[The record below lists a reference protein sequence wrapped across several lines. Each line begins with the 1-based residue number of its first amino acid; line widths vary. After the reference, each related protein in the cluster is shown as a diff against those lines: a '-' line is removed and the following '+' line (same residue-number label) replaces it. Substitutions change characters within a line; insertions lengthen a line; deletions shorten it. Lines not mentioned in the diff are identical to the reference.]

1 VANITTTNIDLGRV
15 ALEVWGSL
23 AALLTNV
30 EVTDQ
35 SYLEGTLLTRSAAT
49 GKLVPFVASAVD
61 TIVEVTVDF
70 ADVPT
75 LEAIDQAVVVPGALV
90 GDIVSIE
97 PLGTWPVG
105 LSLPQGRVLV
115 AGTVQVRVANVT
127 AGNINPGS
135 QSFRFSLQH
144 DLGAPEYVLT
154 YPVTVAASSDGAVTV
169 LSAGKVNQRLLK
181 VHGAPPTAATAD
193 QIHALLNRPI
203 IPVDGTQLAKIDNP
217 QA

>member
-1 VANITTTNIDLGRV
+1 MANITTTNIDLGRV

>member
-1 VANITTTNIDLGRV
+1 VPNITTTNIDLSRV
-15 ALEVWGSL
+15 ALEVWGVL
-23 AALLTNV
+23 AAVLQNV

-35 SYLEGTLLTRSAAT
+35 SYLEGTLLTRNPANGKLIPFAASAA
-49 GKLVPFVASAVD
+49 D
-61 TIVEVTVDF
+61 TIVDVTVDV
-70 ADVPT
+70 ASLAANTETDT
-75 LEAIDQAVVVPGALV
+75 AVVVPGALV
-90 GDIVSIE
+90 GDSIVVT
-97 PLGTWPVG
+97 PLGTWPAG
-105 LSLPQGRVLV
+105 LTAPQGRCLV
-115 AGTVQVRVANVT
+115 AGTVQVRIGNVT
-127 AGNINPGS
+127 AAPIDPAS

-154 YPVTVAASSDGAVTV
+154 YPVTVTASSDGSVTV

-217 QA
+217 Q